1 MSLEHELKTLIIDE
15 LKVEDVQPED
25 LKDDD
30 PLFGEGL
37 GLDSLDA
44 VELVLL
50 LKKRYQVEIE
60 DMEAA
65 RRPFSSVAALAE
77 HIRANRKGP

>member
-1 MSLEHELKTLIIDE
+1 MPLEDELKTLIIE
-15 LKVEDVQPED
+15 KLKVEDVRPED
-25 LKDDD
+25 LGNDD

-50 LKKRYQVEIE
+50 LNKHYQIEIK
-60 DMEAA
+60 DMEEA
-65 RRPFSSVAALAE
+65 RQPFSSIAALAE
-77 HIRANRKGP
+77 HIRANRNGS